1 MTKGKSAETPAKKPR
16 RTAFRPTQAQRAFV
30 AAAAGLG
37 VPRRVICQMLP
48 GAKPGETTPISA
60 HLLRDYFSRELR
72 EGMKLV
78 VALVGARVCQRALSD
93 DDRGALQAQ
102 MAVLNG
108 RGGWTV
114 AAEPLDEPP
123 LDMRALSRE
132 ERDQFRRLLAKATD
146 GQQSDDDLVA
156 ADAARRPRGRWQD
169 R

>member
-1 MTKGKSAETPAKKPR
+1 
-16 RTAFRPTQAQRAFV
+16 
-30 AAAAGLG
+30 
-37 VPRRVICQMLP
+37 
-48 GAKPGETTPISA
+48 
-60 HLLRDYFSRELR
+60 
-72 EGMKLV
+72 
-78 VALVGARVCQRALSD
+78 
-93 DDRGALQAQ
+93 

-146 GQQSDDDLVA
+146 PQQSDDDLVA